1 MNFAVILVT
10 VGANTWAQNSI
21 GRHVWRRLG
30 DIGNVLFTIG
40 LHKPSLRNQIITPMH
55 IRQQLFLTAYTLD
68 KAITTL
74 MNRPSRIPRQY
85 CMDLD
90 NVILSFPAADGLNH
104 YISTRLSHS
113 LSSPA
118 SLVENVSFVMS
129 ILREDAQVARSTL
142 HDSPEGSTPEYVL
155 GAPL

>member
-1 MNFAVILVT
+1 MIST
-10 VGANTWAQNSI
+10 SI
-21 GRHVWRRLG
+21 GRRVWRRLG

-40 LHKPSLRNQIITPMH
+40 LHKPSLRNQVITVMH

-68 KAITTL
+68 KTITTL
-74 MNRPSRIPRQY
+74 ANRPPRIPRQY

-90 NVILSFPAADGLNH
+90 NIILAFQAADGISL

-118 SLVENVSFVMS
+118 SLIEKVSFVMS
-129 ILREDAQVARSTL
+129 IVREDAHVARSTL
-142 HDSPEGSTPEYVL
+142 HDSPEGSTPEYVSEHFHSVHL
-155 GAPL
+155 